1 MAHVI
6 VRHKVQDYSTWKSAF
21 DDFVDARRTGGEKS
35 YQIFHMDDD
44 PNNVMALVEYDNL
57 DNARNFF
64 ASSELRE
71 AMGKAGVTE
80 PPEIYFLEGCAQGN
94 T

>member
-6 VRHKVQDYSTWKSAF
+6 VRHKVQDYSTWKSAY
-21 DDFVDARRTGGEKS
+21 DDFVDVRRAGGEKS
-35 YQIFHMDDD
+35 YQIFHLDDN
-44 PNNVMALVEYDNL
+44 PNNVIALVEYDNL
-57 DNARNFF
+57 ENARNFF

-80 PPEIYFLEGCAQGN
+80 PPEIYFLEEYTKGN